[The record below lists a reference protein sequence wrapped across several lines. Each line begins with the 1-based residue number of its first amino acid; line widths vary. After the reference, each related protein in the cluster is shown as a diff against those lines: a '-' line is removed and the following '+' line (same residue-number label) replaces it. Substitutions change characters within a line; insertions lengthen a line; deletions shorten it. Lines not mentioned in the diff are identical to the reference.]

1 MITIKKK
8 LYYLFTIIQVLLLI
22 ASYVFNNLIPKKM
35 GLYRHVLHKNSVFER
50 TYPIQT
56 LKIIFALSLILISV
70 ILIYLLLKK
79 IGLNKE
85 LRSNYI
91 YFAIELCIISVLILI
106 FVFLGPA
113 IFKGYYYISLAILSI
128 YALEIIKTLI
138 IIK

>member
-35 GLYRHVLHKNSVFER
+35 GLYRHVLHKNSVFES
-50 TYPIQT
+50 TYPIQM

-91 YFAIELCIISVLILI
+91 YFAIELCIVSVLILI

-113 IFKGYYYISLAILSI
+113 IFKGYYYISLAVLSI
-128 YALEIIKTLI
+128 YALEIIKALI

>member
-35 GLYRHVLHKNSVFER
+35 GLYRHVLHKNSVFES

-106 FVFLGPA
+106 FVFLGPS